1 MPKQKRWCIKR
12 SLSQSELAVVKAQ
25 NYLVETGQLY
35 ELEHPDYYQAFASIV
50 SGLELI
56 KQAIIKLNEQI

>member
-1 MPKQKRWCIKR
+1 MPKQKRWAIKR
-12 SLSQSELAVVKAQ
+12 SLTQSALAVDKAQ

-35 ELEHPDYYQAFASIV
+35 ETDHPDYYEAFASIV

-56 KQAIIKLNEQI
+56 RQAITRLNEQI